1 MQATAPVRLDLGH
14 LRFAGIVMLLG
25 ALALRFTSLPSV
37 VLCPLR
43 AVTGVPC
50 PFCGMTRSVA
60 ALGRGDLGASLTF
73 NPGGIFLVALA
84 ILLIVAW
91 RWRRVAIP
99 AWGVAAFFAV
109 LWAYQLFK
117 YTTGRPL

>member
-1 MQATAPVRLDLGH
+1 VQATAPVRFDLGH
-14 LRFAGIVMLLG
+14 LRIAGIVMLLG
-25 ALALRFTSLPSV
+25 ALALRFMSLPSV

-60 ALGRGDLGASLTF
+60 ALGRGDLGDSLTF
-73 NPGGIFLVALA
+73 NPGGIVLVAVA
-84 ILLIVAW
+84 VLLIVAW